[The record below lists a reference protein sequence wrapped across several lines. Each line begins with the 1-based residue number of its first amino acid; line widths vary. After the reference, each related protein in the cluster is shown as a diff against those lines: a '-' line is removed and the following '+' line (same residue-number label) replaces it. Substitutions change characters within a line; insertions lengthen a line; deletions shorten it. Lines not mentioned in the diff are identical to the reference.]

1 MKMTS
6 QAAYLVAVGLSLTAC
21 ASSDD
26 PRGDGDTTLATTS
39 AGSTTDAPDPDA
51 SDDGTN
57 ACVPGMQ
64 SSCACPGGVDGVQAC
79 LADGSGFEACDCP
92 TADTGDDTTGGP
104 PDMCGNAV
112 CDAEEDCMSCEMDC
126 GVCEPCTAAP
136 SCEGAQIPPVIDT
149 HADFL
154 DDPMAYVPPIETLAT
169 LASHVD
175 EGTDAAAMIAAAL
188 SPAQAGEAAFVT
200 ALRDAFEA
208 HPAGADAVR
217 RQLAMVGM
225 QDPVAYRN
233 AHPAPT
239 QLQVQ
244 AAAAAA
250 VDGLTTSPSAGGGPC
265 DDPRMR
271 VRVATLIVH
280 EEDDDFLN
288 DEVYCAI
295 TSEAADA
302 AEIKIT
308 PITPALDEGDQH
320 AYSLEGGTVWGQ
332 ADLAAPK
339 GNLLLN
345 YNCIESDTSN
355 GYADLLDA
363 VAGAANAAGAIDVPG
378 VDGWVFPAVGVV
390 AGLLSGA
397 LSLDGDDLL
406 FNGSQVIPETEM
418 LNLTSGAWWSVRRDG
433 TNLNSD
439 WDWELRMEIWGCHDN
454 AG

>member
-1 MKMTS
+1 MVS
-6 QAAYLVAVGLSLTAC
+6 VGLALTTGC
-21 ASSDD
+21 AGSDD

-39 AGSTTDAPDPDA
+39 ATTTDAPDPDA
-51 SDDGTN
+51 SGDAGN

-64 SSCACPGGVDGVQAC
+64 SSCACPGGTDGVQVC
-79 LADGSGFEACDCP
+79 LPDGSGLDMCDCP
-92 TADTGDDTTGGP
+92 AADTGDDTTGGP
-104 PDMCGNAV
+104 PDMCGNGE
-112 CDAEEDCMSCEMDC
+112 CDAEENCMTCQMDC

-154 DDPMAYVPPIETLAT
+154 DDPMAYVPPIETLALLT
-169 LASHVD
+169 SHVD
-175 EGTDAAAMIAAAL
+175 EGTDAAAMLAAAL
-188 SPAQAGEAAFVT
+188 SPAQVGEAAFVT
-200 ALRDAFEA
+200 ALREAFQA
-208 HPAGADAVR
+208 HPAGAAAVR
-217 RQLAMVGM
+217 RQLAVVGM
-225 QDPVAYRN
+225 EDPVAYRN

-239 QLQVQ
+239 QLQID

-250 VDGLTTSPSAGGGPC
+250 AIDGLTTNPSAGGGPC

-271 VRVATLIVH
+271 VRVAQLTVH
-280 EEDDDFLN
+280 EEDDDFAN

-295 TSEAADA
+295 TSEASA
-302 AEIKIT
+302 ASEIKIT
-308 PITPALDEGDQH
+308 PITPALDQGDQH
-320 AYSLEGGTVWGQ
+320 SYSLEGGIVWGQ
-332 ADLAAPK
+332 SDLVAPA

-345 YNCIESDTSN
+345 YNCIESDTAN
-355 GYADLLDA
+355 GYSDLLDA
-363 VAGAANAAGAIDVPG
+363 VAMAANAAGAIDIPG

-406 FNGSQVIPETEM
+406 FNGTQVIPEAEM
-418 LNLTSGAWWSVRRDG
+418 LNLTSGAWWSVRRNG